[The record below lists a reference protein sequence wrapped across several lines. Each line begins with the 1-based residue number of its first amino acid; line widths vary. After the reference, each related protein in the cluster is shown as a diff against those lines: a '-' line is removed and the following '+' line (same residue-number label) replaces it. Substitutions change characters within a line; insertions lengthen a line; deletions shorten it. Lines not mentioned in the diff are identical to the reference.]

1 MKKARILKAKPTET
15 HMRSIVKAVS
25 YRVVIVISIFLITL
39 FTTGKLASA
48 LQITGITAITG
59 TILYYLHERV
69 WARINWGRK

>member
-1 MKKARILKAKPTET
+1 MKKTRILKTKPTET